1 MPLGSLPQAAA
12 HTNNGLSRPSCT
24 CWCWYL
30 SGIEF
35 RSYGLNDCFS
45 PDSDRIARYNQVG
58 FVPIA
63 DVGHRDARKSRVRA
77 RYPRVATAG
86 GSPSLNFTPTEKILM
101 LAFEVPV

>member
-45 PDSDRIARYNQVG
+45 PDSDR
-58 FVPIA
+58 
-63 DVGHRDARKSRVRA
+63 
-77 RYPRVATAG
+77 
-86 GSPSLNFTPTEKILM
+86 
-101 LAFEVPV
+101 